1 MKKLLKYVI
10 VGILGF
16 FSALGGATFIQIY
29 QIKGGGVGTFVLT
42 SVNGLNNWTVPATAT
57 PWQNNIIPSGTPNGT
72 LTTFTLPTIPTTPSS
87 IQLYRNGII
96 QQQSATGDYT
106 FTGSTITF
114 LAASIPQTGDTLI
127 VWYY

>member
-1 MKKLLKYVI
+1 MTLDVNT
-10 VGILGF
+10 V
-16 FSALGGATFIQIY
+16 FSNIGDLVNALN
-29 QIKGGGVGTFVLT
+29 
-42 SVNGLNNWTVPATAT
+42 SN
-57 PWQNNIIPSGTPNGT
+57 
-72 LTTFTLPTIPTTPSS
+72 LPTIPTTPSS